1 VRRIFS
7 DFLDL
12 AGLGESG
19 ITMPWYRHTGAMVI
33 ARGAAVDADGALL
46 ALSLTGAESDLLAVL
61 DDDDIDGDIE
71 DEPRD
76 PRI

>member
-1 VRRIFS
+1 
-7 DFLDL
+7 
-12 AGLGESG
+12 
-19 ITMPWYRHTGAMVI
+19 VI
-33 ARGAAVDADGALL
+33 ARGAAGDADGALL